1 MTRDMMKENIA
12 SKIKTIAEP
21 IAEKWGVEIL
31 DIEYVKEG
39 SSRFLRIYIYKP
51 DGVSI
56 EDCENVHRDLNQIID
71 GVIDIDD
78 NYYLEVSSMGY
89 EKGFRTDREFEI
101 FKNTGIEINLYNLFE
116 GEKHFTG
123 ILKEHDENKIIV
135 VINNKE
141 HTFLN
146 KDVAKINRLFE
157 I

>member
-1 MTRDMMKENIA
+1 MKENIA
-12 SKIKTIAEP
+12 SKIKTVADP

-39 SSRFLRIYIYKP
+39 SNRFLRIYIYKP
-51 DGVSI
+51 EGVSI
-56 EDCENVHRDLNQIID
+56 EDCENVHRNLNEVID

-101 FKNTGIEINLYNLFE
+101 FKNTNVEINLYNVFN
-116 GEKHFTG
+116 GDKHYTG
-123 ILKEHDENKIIV
+123 ILKEHNENEVKF
-135 VINNKE
+135 VINNQE

>member
-1 MTRDMMKENIA
+1 MKENIA

-21 IAEKWGVEIL
+21 IAEKWGVEVL

-39 SSRFLRIYIYKP
+39 SSRFLRIYIYKSE
-51 DGVSI
+51 GVSI
-56 EDCENVHRDLNQIID
+56 EDCENVHRDLNQVID

-101 FKNTGIEINLYNLFE
+101 FKNTSIEINLYNLFE
-116 GEKHFTG
+116 GEKHFKG

-135 VINNKE
+135 VINNE
-141 HTFLN
+141 EQTFLN